1 MSSIINIPSGGRCTT
16 ANPVVIEGVGL
27 HSGTRST
34 VRLDPGRDGLRVF
47 DGNVFVPLSD
57 VAVART
63 PRCTRLELPSGRRV
77 DMVEHL
83 FAALRIAGITDAD
96 MTFVGDEVP
105 VLDGSSALWLEAF
118 ARAGLKR
125 LVGAIDCLV
134 VAKPVSLS
142 VGSSRFSATPGQ
154 FSLDC
159 TIDFPNAH
167 IGRQRIVVD
176 EAGLPSLAIAR
187 TFVLEHEIAMLK
199 ANNLALG
206 GSLDNAVVIGE
217 EGPLNPEGFRAERE
231 CARHKALDFVG
242 DLMVLGV
249 PVVGRFEVFAPGHS
263 ANNAFVE
270 EMVTSGALRRVSI
283 LEESPVS
290 LAA

>member
-1 MSSIINIPSGGRCTT
+1 MSSIINIPAGGRTT
-16 ANPVVIEGVGL
+16 SANPVVLGGVGL
-27 HSGTRST
+27 HSGKDAT
-34 VRLDPGRDGLRVF
+34 VRVMPGKSGLRVA
-47 DGNVFVPLSD
+47 DGGTFIALRD

-63 PRCTRLELPSGRRV
+63 PRCTRLELPSGRRI

-96 MTFVGDEVP
+96 MEFDGDEVP
-105 VLDGSSALWLEAF
+105 VLDGSSAVWLEAF
-118 ARAGLKR
+118 AKAGARGLDGSIEC
-125 LVGAIDCLV
+125 LLV
-134 VAKPVSLS
+134 VKPTSFET
-142 VGSSRFSATPGQ
+142 GPSRFTAMPGQ

-167 IGRQRIVVD
+167 IGRQSVRVD
-176 EAGLPSLAIAR
+176 ERSLVSLATAR
-187 TFVLEHEIAMLK
+187 TFVLEHEIALLK

-217 EGPLNPEGFRAERE
+217 AGPLNPGGFRVDLE

-242 DLMVLGV
+242 DLMVVGV
-249 PVVGRFEVFAPGHS
+249 PVIGRFEVFAPGHS
-263 ANNAFVE
+263 ANNAFVHQLLS
-270 EMVTSGALRRVSI
+270 SGALRRVSI
-283 LEESPVS
+283 LEGNPVF

>member
-1 MSSIINIPSGGRCTT
+1 MSSIISIPSGGRCTT
-16 ANPVVIEGVGL
+16 ATPVVISGVGL
-27 HSGTRST
+27 HSGVQAT
-34 VRLDPGRDGLRVF
+34 VRLDPGTNGLRVF
-47 DGNVFVPLSD
+47 DGDAFVPLRD

-83 FAALRIAGITDAD
+83 FAALRIAGIADAD

-105 VLDGSSALWLEAF
+105 VLDGSSSVWLAAF

-125 LVGAIDCLV
+125 LGGAIDCLLV
-134 VAKPVSLS
+134 VKPVSLT
-142 VGSSRFSATPGQ
+142 VGTSRFSASPGQ

-167 IGRQRIVVD
+167 IGRQRISVD
-176 EAGLPSLAIAR
+176 EPGLGSLAVAR

-217 EGPLNPEGFRAERE
+217 EGPLNPEGFRVEQE
-231 CARHKALDFVG
+231 CARHKALDFIG

-249 PVVGRFEVFAPGHS
+249 PVIGRFEVFAPGHS

-270 EMVTSGALRRVSI
+270 EMVTSGALRRISI
-283 LEESPVS
+283 LRASPAS

>member
-1 MSSIINIPSGGRCTT
+1 MSSIISIPTGGRSTT
-16 ANPVVIEGVGL
+16 AATVVIEGVGL
-27 HSGTRST
+27 HSGVRST
-34 VRLDPGRDGLRVF
+34 VRLQPGGDGLRVF
-47 DGNVFVPLSD
+47 DADAFIPLGE

-96 MTFVGDEVP
+96 MTFLGDEVP
-105 VLDGSSALWLEAF
+105 VLDGSSSVWLQAF
-118 ARAGLKR
+118 ARAGKR
-125 LVGAIDCLV
+125 LIGGPVDCLLV
-134 VAKPVSLS
+134 VRPVSLA
-142 VGSSRFSATPGQ
+142 VGSSRFSATPGR
-154 FSLDC
+154 FFLDC
-159 TIDFPNAH
+159 MIDFPNAH
-167 IGRQRIVVD
+167 IGRQRVNVD
-176 EAGLPSLAIAR
+176 ETGLASLACAR

-206 GSLDNAVVIGE
+206 GSLENAVVIGE
-217 EGPLNPEGFRAERE
+217 TGPLNPEGFRVDQE

-242 DLMVLGV
+242 DLMVLGL
-249 PVVGRFEVFAPGHS
+249 PVIGRFEVFAPGHS

-270 EMVTSGALRRVSI
+270 EMTASGALRRVSI
-283 LEESPVS
+283 AEAGPVS

>member
-1 MSSIINIPSGGRCTT
+1 MSSIISIPSGGRCTT
-16 ANPVVIEGVGL
+16 ASPVVIGGVGL
-27 HSGTRST
+27 HSGAQST
-34 VRLDPGRDGLRVF
+34 VRLDPGSDGLRIF
-47 DGNVFVPLSD
+47 DGNAFIPLRD

-83 FAALRIAGITDAD
+83 FAALRIVGITDAD
-96 MTFVGDEVP
+96 MTFIGDEIP
-105 VLDGSSALWLEAF
+105 VLDGSSSVWLDAF
-118 ARAGLKR
+118 ARTGLKQ
-125 LVGAIDCLV
+125 LGGAVDCLLV
-134 VAKPVSLS
+134 VKPVSLTL
-142 VGSSRFSATPGQ
+142 GSSRFSASPGQ

-167 IGRQRIVVD
+167 IGRQRISVD
-176 EAGLPSLAIAR
+176 EQGLGSLAVAR

-217 EGPLNPEGFRAERE
+217 AGPLNPEGFRVERE
-231 CARHKALDFVG
+231 CARHKALDFIG

-249 PVVGRFEVFAPGHS
+249 PVLGRFEVFAPGHS

-270 EMVTSGALRRVSI
+270 EMVTSGALRRVSV
-283 LEESPVS
+283 LEASQVS